1 MAKLVQIVAQATP
14 TYQAENLN
22 QFGRD
27 INQVVQKL
35 NTTYPQDIK
44 DDVEAVGFFIN
55 DWWQKRKKV
64 HLEQHGMKE
73 QNLKKDQAGI
83 KKILTRVKNECIRNT
98 TGKEDNGK

>member
-14 TYQAENLN
+14 TYQA
-22 QFGRD
+22 GD

-55 DWWQKRKKV
+55 D
-64 HLEQHGMKE
+64 
-73 QNLKKDQAGI
+73 
-83 KKILTRVKNECIRNT
+83 
-98 TGKEDNGK
+98 